1 MCFRDLNGK
10 KKVKK
15 TEKGILGFVVAGI
28 IIAII
33 IAAFISQFASA
44 FPDGLEKV
52 AGGLGFIDKAA
63 TAVDKSFFI
72 IPDYSFS
79 YIANEKWQG
88 PIAGL
93 LGVLII
99 LVFFGI
105 IYLIYRA
112 VTRKRRQAANIN

>member
-1 MCFRDLNGK
+1 M
-10 KKVKK
+10 KK

-52 AGGLGFIDKAA
+52 AGGLGFMDKAL
-63 TAVDKSFFI
+63 TVVDKSFFI

-112 VTRKRRQAANIN
+112 AARKRKQSPEVN